1 MTEADFLQKDYE
13 LKTKYLTD
21 HLQRMWTR
29 FNFFVTIESAL
40 ISGKFLFASNSP
52 NVGLTIAGIMLSLIW
67 YVMGAQ
73 DRFLVDMYRTE
84 VEKTGR
90 RYALAALGE
99 SAAKVYDHVGRTDK
113 DYVKEYRKEREAK
126 QRQRGEVRHWLDDVS
141 SWRLE
146 SFSTTHLAAFI
157 PLLATAFWVL
167 LFVIQFVP

>member
-1 MTEADFLQKDYE
+1 MSQEEAGLDKDAVKREFDFLLKDYE

-52 NVGLTIAGIMLSLIW
+52 NVDLTIAGIILSLIW

-73 DRFLVDMYRTE
+73 DRFLVDLYRTE

-90 RYALAALGE
+90 RYALAALGK
-99 SAAKVYDHVGRTDK
+99 SAAEVYD
-113 DYVKEYRKEREAK
+113 YV
-126 QRQRGEVRHWLDDVS
+126 
-141 SWRLE
+141 
-146 SFSTTHLAAFI
+146 
-157 PLLATAFWVL
+157 
-167 LFVIQFVP
+167 

>member
-13 LKTKYLTD
+13 LKVKYLTD

-52 NVGLTIAGIMLSLIW
+52 NVDLTIAGITLSLIW

-84 VEKTGR
+84 VEKTGGQ
-90 RYALAALGE
+90 YVLAALGE
-99 SAAKVYDHVGRTDK
+99 CAAEVYDYVGRTDE

-126 QRQRGEVRHWLDDVS
+126 HRHWGKVRHLLDDVS

-146 SFSTTHLAAFI
+146 RFSTTHLAAFI
-157 PLLATAFWVL
+157 PLLATALWFL

>member
-1 MTEADFLQKDYE
+1 MAEVDFLQNDYE
-13 LKTKYLTD
+13 LKIKYLTD

-84 VEKTGR
+84 VQKTGE

-99 SAAKVYDHVGRTDK
+99 SAAKVYDYVGRTDE
-113 DYVKEYRKEREAK
+113 DYVKEYLKEREA
-126 QRQRGEVRHWLDDVS
+126 RHRHWGKVRYRLDHVS
-141 SWRLE
+141 SWRSE
-146 SFSTTHLAAFI
+146 RFSTTHLAAFI
-157 PLLATAFWVL
+157 PLLATALWAVL
-167 LFVIQFVP
+167 LVFQFVP